1 MGILKWLFGPSQER
15 QSDASKRAKTS
26 TVAWDHPEVIP
37 LAAGRGFTF
46 DVVGENQWQDNL
58 SAICGGKC
66 EDGHKREVA
75 AQLVFESN
83 PTDPNAVGVM
93 IDARPVGWIPA
104 DKGAEVRSALMAL
117 NPDRRAVTCKAKVV
131 GGWDRGDG
139 DEGHFGVKLSLSW
152 PLKVHASRK

>member
-1 MGILKWLFGPSQER
+1 MLKWLLSGLKPQ
-15 QSDASKRAKTS
+15 QPKPTSKAKVS
-26 TVAWDHPEVIP
+26 TFAWDHPEVIP

-46 DVVGENQWQDNL
+46 DVVGEAQWQDNL

-83 PTDPNAVGVM
+83 PTVPNAVGVM

-104 DKGAEVRSALMAL
+104 DKAAEVRSALMAL
-117 NPDRRAVTCKAKVV
+117 NPDRRAVTCNAKIV

-152 PLKVHASRK
+152 PLKVHASRRR